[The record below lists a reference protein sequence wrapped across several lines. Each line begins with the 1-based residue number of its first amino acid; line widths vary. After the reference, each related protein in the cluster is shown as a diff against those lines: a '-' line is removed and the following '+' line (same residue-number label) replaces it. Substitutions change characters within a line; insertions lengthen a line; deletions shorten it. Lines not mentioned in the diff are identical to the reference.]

1 MSELATRVVSA
12 LVLAPIALGVI
23 YLGGLPLAVFLA
35 ALSAGCA
42 WEFFRLARATG
53 VDPLDPI
60 GVPLAGTLPLAAYSA
75 AVGIYRPSLALPAAA
90 LLVVLGAVIWVRGT
104 AGRPLGSAA
113 ATILGVLY
121 TGGLLSFGYGL
132 REHPYAVGDRA
143 GTALVAFPLV
153 LTWASDIGA
162 YFVGRTIGGR
172 KLIPAV
178 SPGKTVSGALGGLAV
193 TIIAAWAYVRFVH
206 HDHRRLTPVRRSH
219 QHCGA
224 GRRSRGI
231 VAQAGSEREGQLAPD
246 PGTRRTARPTRQL
259 TVCSSRGLPAVRLAA
274 HCRRAAAR
282 PVTVGMAT
290 GTRGV
295 ALLGSTGSIGTTA
308 LRVLERQR
316 DRFRVAA
323 LTAFANGG
331 LLEEQAARFAPAF
344 VGLVQNGTSHDAR
357 WHTGRSCLVEA
368 ATRSDV
374 DIVLNAVVGAAGLDA
389 TLAALEA
396 GKRVALANKET
407 LVMAGELASAAAAR
421 GGGEIVPVDSEHS
434 AILQCITGRP
444 GNEIRRVILT
454 ASGGPFREWPAERL
468 ARATVDDALHHPTWQ
483 MGRKITVDSATLANK
498 ALEVIEAHFLF
509 GLSYDRIDVV
519 VHPQSVVHSLVE
531 FVDGSVLAQL
541 SAPTMELPVLY
552 ALTHPERVPDN
563 GVRPFDPV
571 ACSPLTQGLIHIYQ
585 PTRPY

>member
-60 GVPLAGTLPLAAYSA
+60 GVPLAGALPLAAYSA

-193 TIIAAWAYVRFVH
+193 TIIAAWAYVRFV
-206 HDHRRLTPVRRSH
+206 LTPT
-219 QHCGA
+219 A
-224 GRRSRGI
+224 LLTMTI
-231 VAQAGSEREGQLAPD
+231 AGSLLFGAVISIAAQVGDLVEALL
-246 PGTRRTARPTRQL
+246 TRDANETY
-259 TVCSSRGLPAVRLAA
+259 SSRLIPG
-274 HCRRAAAR
+274 H
-282 PVTVGMAT
+282 
-290 GTRGV
+290 
-295 ALLGSTGSIGTTA
+295 
-308 LRVLERQR
+308 
-316 DRFRVAA
+316 
-323 LTAFANGG
+323 GG
-331 LLEEQAARFAPAF
+331 LLDRLDSLLF
-344 VGLVQNGTSHDAR
+344 VLP
-357 WHTGRSCLVEA
+357 
-368 ATRSDV
+368 
-374 DIVLNAVVGAAGLDA
+374 
-389 TLAALEA
+389 
-396 GKRVALANKET
+396 VAYL
-407 LVMAGELASAAAAR
+407 LFDWLLIAAA
-421 GGGEIVPVDSEHS
+421 P
-434 AILQCITGRP
+434 L
-444 GNEIRRVILT
+444 
-454 ASGGPFREWPAERL
+454 
-468 ARATVDDALHHPTWQ
+468 RAP
-483 MGRKITVDSATLANK
+483 
-498 ALEVIEAHFLF
+498 
-509 GLSYDRIDVV
+509 
-519 VHPQSVVHSLVE
+519 
-531 FVDGSVLAQL
+531 
-541 SAPTMELPVLY
+541 
-552 ALTHPERVPDN
+552 
-563 GVRPFDPV
+563 
-571 ACSPLTQGLIHIYQ
+571 
-585 PTRPY
+585 